1 MIRPLNDNVLV
12 KKETIENKTAS
23 GIILSAKEN
32 TEDNIGVVIA
42 VGEGSLVD
50 GKRVPMTVK
59 VNDKVIFDKYAG
71 KEVEYQGEK
80 YLLVS
85 ESKIYAVID

>member
-50 GKRVPMTVK
+50 GKRIPMTVK

>member
-1 MIRPLNDNVLV
+1 MI

>member
-12 KKETIENKTAS
+12 KKETVENKTAS

-42 VGEGSLVD
+42 VGEGALVD